1 MSLCEEIN
9 VRVRINLQES
19 KSHVLP
25 SRLLEPT
32 PHTQSEG
39 EISTS
44 IPSSQWSERKHELYD
59 SMNPEEQDLF
69 DELQDEIEELR
80 KLLGSKDKKQAA
92 KKVKF
97 LYKWPFSLIVI
108 VKFGK
113 QQHCMFSTL
122 YYVNSAFLFCTL
134 YLSTFMLPGFIC
146 VESMLL
152 PHLKKL

>member
-92 KKVKF
+92 KKVKN
-97 LYKWPFSLIVI
+97 LYKWPF
-108 VKFGK
+108 
-113 QQHCMFSTL
+113 
-122 YYVNSAFLFCTL
+122 FL
-134 YLSTFMLPGFIC
+134 
-146 VESMLL
+146 LL
-152 PHLKKL
+152 L

>member
-1 MSLCEEIN
+1 MSVCEKVN
-9 VRVRINLQES
+9 VRVDLQET

-25 SRLLEPT
+25 QRLLEPT

-39 EISTS
+39 EMSS

-92 KKVKF
+92 KKVR
-97 LYKWPFSLIVI
+97 IVI
-108 VKFGK
+108 
-113 QQHCMFSTL
+113 
-122 YYVNSAFLFCTL
+122 
-134 YLSTFMLPGFIC
+134 
-146 VESMLL
+146 
-152 PHLKKL
+152 